1 MKRTNSE
8 CESNGMRCHM
18 IGIETTQTTVKKT
31 TKNGTFHQK
40 STVRKLVFPDWF
52 LHVFKW
58 FIL

>member
-1 MKRTNSE
+1 
-8 CESNGMRCHM
+8 M